1 MSGAARILADWCA
14 GLAWSDVPQTERA
27 LARLR
32 VLDTMGL
39 TLVAR
44 NSEPG
49 RIAARLAER
58 HGGAP
63 EATMAGSPTRLP
75 ASWPAFGHAVM
86 AHSNDFDDTFAD
98 SVVHPGSVV
107 VSTALAV
114 AEATGASPAD
124 TAVAITAGYE
134 VAARIGG
141 AAGRSFH
148 GKGFHATGIV
158 GPFVAA
164 SVAGCLYGLDGAQLA
179 NAFGLAGSMSGGL
192 LEFLAD
198 GTWSKWLHTGWSAHG
213 GIVAAQMAGD
223 GFRGPES
230 VLDGRNGLYAAFI
243 GEGMA
248 DLDAVGNGLGTI
260 WRGSEA
266 HFKIYPCAHVIQP
279 YIDAAFDLAAEHALA
294 YREIEEVRC
303 HIAPWAT
310 PIACE
315 PRAPKLKPASA
326 MDAIVSLPY
335 CVAVALIDGAVTLD
349 VLGAACRGR
358 AEVLA
363 LTERVIHVADETLGA
378 GFDGRIEI
386 TLRDGRSVAAPAI
399 ALTTDPAKVV
409 AKFRANAAA
418 ALDDESIDATINL
431 LRGSNGIDVTALAP
445 ILASAAVR

>member
-1 MSGAARILADWCA
+1 MAGAARHLADWCA
-14 GLAWSDVPQTERA
+14 NLAWSDVPGPDRA
-27 LARLR
+27 LAGLR
-32 VLDTMGL
+32 VLDTIGL
-39 TLVAR
+39 ALVAR

-58 HGGAP
+58 HGGVP
-63 EATMAGSPTRLP
+63 EATLAGSPKRLP
-75 ASWPAFGHAVM
+75 ASWSAFGHAVM

-98 SVVHPGSVV
+98 SVVHPGSVA

-114 AEATGASPAD
+114 AEATGASPGETGA
-124 TAVAITAGYE
+124 AITAGYE

-148 GKGFHATGIV
+148 ARGFHATGTV

-164 SVAGCLYGLDGAQLA
+164 AVAGRLYGLDGAHLA
-179 NAFGLAGSMSGGL
+179 SAFGLAGSMSGGL

-223 GFRGPES
+223 GFLGPES
-230 VLDGRNGLYAAFI
+230 VLDGRAGLYTAFI

-248 DLDAVGNGLGTI
+248 NLDIIDDGLGTV
-260 WRGSEA
+260 WRGAEA

-279 YIDAAFDLAAEHALA
+279 FIEAAVGLAAEHGITHGD
-294 YREIEEVRC
+294 IEKVRC

-315 PRAPKLKPASA
+315 PRASKLKPANA

-349 VLGAACRGR
+349 ALGAACRGR
-358 AEVLA
+358 ADVLA
-363 LTERVIHVADETLGA
+363 LTERVVHVADETLGA

-386 TLRDGRSVAAPAI
+386 TVRGDRVFAAPA
-399 ALTTDPAKVV
+399 ASLATDPAKVV

-418 ALDDESIDATINL
+418 ALDDECIDATISL
-431 LRGSNGIDVTALAP
+431 LQESDGIDVVALAS

>member
-14 GLAWSDVPQTERA
+14 GLAWSDVPEAERA
-27 LARLR
+27 LAGLR
-32 VLDTMGL
+32 VLDSMGL
-39 TLVAR
+39 ALVAR

-49 RIAARLAER
+49 CIAARLAER
-58 HGGAP
+58 HGGAL
-63 EATMAGSPTRLP
+63 EATMAGSPIKLP
-75 ASWPAFGHAVM
+75 ASWSAFSHAVM

-98 SVVHPGSVV
+98 SVVHPGSIV

-114 AEATGASPAD
+114 AEATGASPAE
-124 TAVAITAGYE
+124 TAVAITVGYE

-141 AAGRSFH
+141 AAGRKFH
-148 GKGFHATGIV
+148 SKGFHATGTV

-164 SVAGCLYGLDGAQLA
+164 SVAGCLYGLDGAQIA

-223 GFRGPES
+223 GFQGPES
-230 VLDGRNGLYAAFI
+230 VLDGHNGLYAAFV

-248 DLDAVGNGLGTI
+248 DLDVVSDRLGTI

-279 YIDAAFDLAAEHALA
+279 YIDAAFYLVAEHALA
-294 YREIEEVRC
+294 HSDIEEVRC

-358 AEVLA
+358 VDVLA
-363 LTERVIHVADETLGA
+363 LTERVVHIADETLGS

-386 TLRDGRSVAAPAI
+386 SLRDGRLFAAPAV
-399 ALTTDPAKVV
+399 ALTTVPTKVV
-409 AKFRANAAA
+409 AKFRANATAV
-418 ALDDESIDATINL
+418 LDGESVDATIDL
-431 LRGSNGIDVTALAP
+431 LRGSEGIDVSALAP
-445 ILASAAVR
+445 ILASAAVQ